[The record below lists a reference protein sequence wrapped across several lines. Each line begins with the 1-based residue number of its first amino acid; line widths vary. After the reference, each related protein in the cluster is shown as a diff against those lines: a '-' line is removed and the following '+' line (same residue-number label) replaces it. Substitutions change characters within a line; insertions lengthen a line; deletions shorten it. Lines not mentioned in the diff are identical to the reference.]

1 MEDQQT
7 LLGEISAEGSGLPPS
22 QPIQIV
28 LADDHAM
35 VRSALRVLLES
46 EHDLEVVAEAS
57 DAEGARRYVRG
68 HHPQVLVLDI
78 SMPGMSGLQTIP
90 EMRAE
95 CPATQIVVLT
105 AHREPELARQALDAG
120 ALGYVLKDAANVEL
134 VEAVRGAAL
143 GESFL
148 DPRLTAGLAR
158 GPLDGLSEREI
169 DVLRL
174 IARGHTN
181 AEIAQ
186 LLYLSVRT
194 VESHRSHV
202 QSKLQL
208 STRAELVGFAMESGL
223 LAV

>member
-1 MEDQQT
+1 
-7 LLGEISAEGSGLPPS
+7 
-22 QPIQIV
+22 
-28 LADDHAM
+28 M
-35 VRSALRVLLES
+35 VRSALRVLLDS
-46 EHDLEVVAEAS
+46 EHDLQVVAEAS

-78 SMPGMSGLQTIP
+78 SMPGISGLQTIP

-134 VEAVRGAAL
+134 VEAVRGAAA

-158 GPLDGLSEREI
+158 SPLDGLSKREI

-208 STRAELVGFAMESGL
+208 STRAELVGFALESGL